1 MNETMVPVQTGPVY
15 HCFACSGP
23 ATLFQNFRP
32 CGSLLDQWSN
42 HIWYLK
48 LDCKCNPRVVRLGDC
63 IAPLISSGLDGL
75 TPGDIPLIRAGL
87 EAIAH
92 AIPLDERCVDPAAW
106 VVYNLLAGTLSPDQA
121 ICQIKG
127 MRSPVQPRQAAE
139 MLLT

>member
-1 MNETMVPVQTGPVY
+1 MNENTVPVQTGPVY

-48 LDCKCNPRVVRLGDC
+48 LACKCNPRVLRLGDC
-63 IAPLISSGLDGL
+63 ITPLIPSGPDGL

-87 EAIAH
+87 EAIAR
-92 AIPLDERCVDPAAW
+92 AVRPEDRRIDPATRI
-106 VVYNLLAGTLSPDQA
+106 VYSLLAGTLAPDQA
-121 ICQIKG
+121 IEQIQR
-127 MRSPVQPRQAAE
+127 MVMSVQPHQAAE
-139 MLLT
+139 LILT